1 MGHSNLTKK
10 SKFLALVLRH
20 NPKKIGIDMDQN
32 GWVNVQDLC
41 RLMPIDIGDLDEI
54 VRTDQKGRYSYS
66 QDGLKIRANQGHSI
80 QVDVE
85 MDEAEPPEFL
95 WHGTATRFLDSI
107 WKEGLKP
114 MNRQHVHLSA
124 DKETAIKVGQRHGK
138 VAILKIHAR
147 RMYESGQ
154 KFWLSANG
162 VWLTKLVRPKDFEHD
177 TSMLG
182 D

>member
-1 MGHSNLTKK
+1 VGHKNLTKK

-20 NPKKIGIDMDQN
+20 NPKKIGIEMDQN

-41 RLMPIDIGDLDEI
+41 RLMPIDIGELDEI
-54 VRTDQKGRYSYS
+54 VRTDAKGRYSYS
-66 QDGLKIRANQGHSI
+66 QDGLSIRANQGHSI

-85 MDEAEPPEFL
+85 LQEAEPPEFL

-114 MNRQHVHLSA
+114 MGRQHVHLSA
-124 DKETAIKVGQRHGK
+124 DKATAVKVGERHGK
-138 VAILKIHAR
+138 CALLKIHAR
-147 RMYESGQ
+147 QMHVRGQ

-162 VWLTKLVRPKDFEHD
+162 VWLTKHVSPKDFHHE
-177 TSMLG
+177 SQ
-182 D
+182 

>member
-1 MGHSNLTKK
+1 MGHQPLTKK

-20 NPKKIGIDMDQN
+20 NPKAIGISMDKN

-41 RLMPIDIGDLDEI
+41 KLMPIDIADLDDI

-66 QDGLKIRANQGHSI
+66 QDGQKIRANQGHSV

-85 MDEAEPPEFL
+85 LEEKEPPEFL

-114 MNRQHVHLSA
+114 MNRQHVHMCA

-138 VAILKIHAR
+138 PALLKIHAL
-147 RMYESGQ
+147 RMHNQGQ
-154 KFWLSANG
+154 TFWLSKNG
-162 VWLTKLVRPKDFEHD
+162 VWLTKHVEPKDFQHD
-177 TSMLG
+177 Q
-182 D
+182 